1 MTNPNTRPIITYVNA
16 NSESGPSAEMFSG
29 VNAGTILAKTRAGNE
44 RFTVIE
50 DVALVAAGGRR
61 PLLEN
66 RYPATIIMY
75 LNRLHEPRTVVTHT
89 DTEDQVLTF

>member
-1 MTNPNTRPIITYVNA
+1 MTYRNA
-16 NSESGPSAEMFSG
+16 SSERGPSAEMFSG

-66 RYPATIIMY
+66 RYPAIIVMY
-75 LNRLHEPRTVVTHT
+75 LIRPARALSHG
-89 DTEDQVLTF
+89 Q